1 MGNDREGREFDVGG
15 VRLARPFKL
24 LRLGH
29 FGVNATDP
37 EAARDFYCRILG
49 FRVSD
54 PIDFGAR
61 LPEERQARAGH
72 RLLQRHGGDHHSF
85 VLFPR
90 RVMAQVNL
98 HYRKYPQSR

>member
-1 MGNDREGREFDVGG
+1 MGDAARLDEEFDVGG
-15 VRLARPFKL
+15 VRLPRPFKL

-29 FGVNATDP
+29 FGVNAIDP

-61 LPEERQARAGH
+61 FTKLLVHAIVRFVERGHGHDEPGRAVAALRAVTLHH
-72 RLLQRHGGDHHSF
+72 RLLHG
-85 VLFPR
+85 
-90 RVMAQVNL
+90 
-98 HYRKYPQSR
+98 